1 MELATDL
8 YDSFA
13 QSAYGQDMRQKT
25 RFNVFKPEWVSTEL
39 WCDILGPDVNNLE
52 HMLHTH
58 DLTDRF
64 CFNNEIDGDTT
75 DTLLRTAAT
84 HDIGEAIIGDIALPN
99 KTDEDE
105 KREKVAYRK
114 IVTQLFGERGEELT
128 DEVWSV
134 LEKTDKHKGEMFRAI
149 EYIGYCTTA
158 MRAGAAAVRIV
169 HGLEFHDVTRDQKDQ
184 LVGSL
189 LGLEK
194 AVSVLN
200 YPTLAGYVKLYPPI
214 TRQLR

>member
-8 YDSFA
+8 YDTFA
-13 QSAYGQDMRQKT
+13 RSAYGQDMRHRT

-134 LEKTDKHKGEMFRAI
+134 LEKTDPIKGEMFRAI

-169 HGLEFHDVTRDQKDQ
+169 HGLESHDVTRDQKDQ

-200 YPTLAGYVKLYPPI
+200 YPILANYVKLYPPI